1 MLLQKA
7 RSSSASSLCP
17 TGQCTATAHCAFTIC
32 TSAELLPAFSNC
44 NCGWRTIRPG
54 ALKHCCD
61 GVSRSNRPAAVKA
74 LPQCMLLLV
83 VQLLLTVLLPGR
95 SRNDRHASPHP
106 GLLAEDLDLLQ
117 EVL

>member
-1 MLLQKA
+1 M
-7 RSSSASSLCP
+7 
-17 TGQCTATAHCAFTIC
+17 
-32 TSAELLPAFSNC
+32 
-44 NCGWRTIRPG
+44 
-54 ALKHCCD
+54 
-61 GVSRSNRPAAVKA
+61 V
-74 LPQCMLLLV
+74 LLV